1 MAVQHQP
8 SRKRR
13 KPSTGDQPVDE
24 RRNFFGR
31 RSFELARDVQCILD
45 FEGRFKDVNPALR
58 RVLGYT
64 REELIG
70 RSASEVIHP
79 DDWERTAEE
88 AERLARGDYKTR
100 EFENRY
106 RNKDGE
112 WVWVEWAAHAAIVEG
127 LIYASGRNI
136 TKRKTREYELERA
149 ALVDP
154 LTGLANRRGFER
166 ALERELAAAKRH
178 SLSPALVV
186 VDLDRFK
193 AINDRHGH
201 QTGDQLLM
209 AAAQTLIATVRASDM
224 PARLGGDEFAVLLPD
239 CDLSTAE
246 VVAGK
251 IVSALRRQQVHAGDD
266 VVPVSASAGVALLGQ
281 EGITSGLDLIR
292 AADKAMYRAKRR
304 RSSFATHDGPIEGA
318 SNGWNRER

>member
-1 MAVQHQP
+1 MDVHEP

-24 RRNFFGR
+24 RQNFFGR
-31 RSFELARDVQCILD
+31 RAFELGRDVQCILD
-45 FEGRFKDVNPALR
+45 FQGRFKDVNPALR

-70 RSASEVIHP
+70 QHVSAIVHP
-79 DDWERTAEE
+79 DDGQRTSEE
-88 AERLARGDYKTR
+88 AERLQHGYYKTR
-100 EFENRY
+100 EFEGRY

-112 WVWVEWAAHAAIVEG
+112 WVWIEWAAHAAIVEG

-186 VDLDRFK
+186 VDLDHFK

-201 QTGDQLLM
+201 QTGDQLLV
-209 AAAQTLIATVRASDM
+209 AAAQTLVATVRASDL
-224 PARLGGDEFAVLLPD
+224 PVRLGGDEFAVLLPD
-239 CDLSTAE
+239 CDLTTAE

-251 IVSALRRQQVHAGDD
+251 IVAALRRQQIAAEDGP
-266 VVPVSASAGVALLGQ
+266 VPVSASAGVALLGQ

-304 RSSFATHDGPIEGA
+304 RSSFATHEAPVQ
-318 SNGWNRER
+318 